1 MNPNFRHPNDNRENN
16 NNTQYPS
23 QNSPSSSQ
31 KGPNYYP
38 NDNKGHYANSNR
50 ESLSKVDPANK
61 KHPPNSNYKI
71 S

>member
-16 NNTQYPS
+16 NDPQYPS
-23 QNSPSSSQ
+23 QNLPSTIQ
-31 KGPNYYP
+31 KGPGYYP

-50 ESLSKVDPANK
+50 ESLSKVDLVNK
-61 KHPPNSNYKI
+61 EQAPNSNFKI